1 MFFLYEIYYQNK
13 YNKLIQR
20 AKKLLNTISSLSENV
35 DIMDILNL
43 DINFSLLTE
52 EYIDYYKKVG
62 FPIDTEKYDEHFI
75 RCVVKE
81 LADVQS
87 ALNDLYQNNVRRTEH
102 EDFDSL
108 LSTIRKSCY
117 EGKYSVSK
125 NHNSNSNLVKKVFL
139 CKLMSF
145 AYNSFTNDK
154 EISFS
159 NYTRLVDLY
168 ELYKEGNQYQFGE
181 YIEPLMNELSNYV
194 SYSFSTSSNSD
205 KPYVKK

>member
-1 MFFLYEIYYQNK
+1 MFILFEMYYANK
-13 YNKLIQR
+13 YKNLKQR
-20 AKKLLNTISSLSENV
+20 ANKLLNTIGNLQENV

-75 RCVVKE
+75 RCDVKE

-117 EGKYSVSK
+117 EGDYSFSK
-125 NHNSNSNLVKKVFL
+125 NNINSNIVKKVFL

-145 AYNSFTNDK
+145 AYDSFTNDK

-159 NYTRLVDLY
+159 DYTRLVDLY
-168 ELYKEGNQYQFGE
+168 EFYKGGNKYQFGE
-181 YIEPLMNELSNYV
+181 YIEPLLNELSCYI
-194 SYSFSTSSNSD
+194 SYSFNTSSDSNR
-205 KPYVKK
+205 PYVKK

>member
-145 AYNSFTNDK
+145 AYDSFTNDK

-159 NYTRLVDLY
+159 DYTRLVDLY
-168 ELYKEGNQYQFGE
+168 EFYKGGNKYQFGE
-181 YIEPLMNELSNYV
+181 YIEPLLNELSCYV
-194 SYSFSTSSNSD
+194 SYSFNTSSDSNR
-205 KPYVKK
+205 PYVKK

>member
-20 AKKLLNTISSLSENV
+20 AKQLLNTISSLSENV

>member
-1 MFFLYEIYYQNK
+1 MFILFEMYYANK
-13 YNKLIQR
+13 YKNLKQR
-20 AKKLLNTISSLSENV
+20 ANKLLNTIGNFQENV

-75 RCVVKE
+75 RCAVKE

-117 EGKYSVSK
+117 EGDYSISK
-125 NHNSNSNLVKKVFL
+125 NNINSNVVKKVFL

-145 AYNSFTNDK
+145 AYDSFTNDK

-159 NYTRLVDLY
+159 DYTRLVDLY
-168 ELYKEGNQYQFGE
+168 EFYKGGNKYQFGE
-181 YIEPLMNELSNYV
+181 YIEPLLNELSCYV
-194 SYSFSTSSNSD
+194 SYSFNTSSDSNR
-205 KPYVKK
+205 PYVKK